1 MKDQRHHETPASIFI
16 HAGQNHTWEILQQCA
31 SASLQQIGQDITLA
45 IQNLFSAPALV
56 NDVND
61 QIKIMTLVA
70 RKYRNHSMLPAYRFH
85 TIVFVV
91 LHCLAICTLGEEP
104 KHGLLRFENILLLP
118 NLLCSVHQS
127 GQQLATQHAGQDR
140 SAIQSNQMEIASSR
154 EEARFWE
161 CATLQA
167 SIKDAD

>member
-104 KHGLLRFENILLLP
+104 KHGLLRFENILCCQTCYVPFTRADSNLP
-118 NLLCSVHQS
+118 PNMQGKIGALSNLIRWRSHHQEKKHAFESV
-127 GQQLATQHAGQDR
+127 R
-140 SAIQSNQMEIASSR
+140 P
-154 EEARFWE
+154 
-161 CATLQA
+161 C
-167 SIKDAD
+167 KPV